1 MKRISRVTSFPNP
14 RKTANGNNS
23 RVMRRLI
30 FGLATS
36 VLLSGGLGVAG
47 LAGAVGTAAAWPGPL
62 PKSGGWPGCPD
73 DPKGPC
79 HWCPGD
85 PPVQTGNLRV
95 NPVIWDSS
103 ICHTYYYVLPGQG
116 NVSSMI
122 WDGEDPPAPPPPPT
136 GLYCDPGTFFG
147 NCRIADHP

>member
-1 MKRISRVTSFPNP
+1 MKTNHNLKRFIVG
-14 RKTANGNNS
+14 AL
-23 RVMRRLI
+23 V
-30 FGLATS
+30 
-36 VLLSGGLGVAG
+36 SGGVAVAG
-47 LAGAVGTAAAWPGPL
+47 LGLAAGTAEAGPGPL
-62 PKSGGWPGCPD
+62 PQQGWPGCPG

-122 WDGEDPPAPPPPPT
+122 WDGENPPAPPPPQPA
-136 GLYCDPGTFFG
+136 LYCDPPFLPPT
-147 NCRIADHP
+147 NCRIANHP